1 MSEMGALV
9 YVVDDDP
16 SAREGVAGLIRS
28 AGLKTKTFASGREFL
43 SAPRPDV
50 PSCLV
55 LDVNLPG
62 LSGLDVQEELAK
74 SGAQIPIIFLTG
86 HGDIPMT
93 VRAVKAGAVDFLT
106 KPFDDEDLLNAVRQC
121 IVGSQQEAR
130 ETADH
135 TPAHRL
141 RDDVCS
147 EQGTARVACFERIV
161 GQSAALE
168 QVLRQVEMVAASD
181 STVLLLGETG
191 TGKELVAHAIH
202 NCSPRRQRAFV
213 KLNCAAIPT
222 GLLESEFFG
231 HERGAFTGAMTHKIG
246 RLELANQG
254 SLFLDEIGD
263 IPLDL
268 QPKLLRVLQEREFER
283 LGSTQTRKV
292 DVRVVAATHCA
303 LEEMVVR
310 KQFRLDLYYR
320 LNVFPISVPPLRERR
335 EDIPLLIQHFV
346 QQFARRMHKTVD
358 GISPKTMQALVDYPW
373 PGNVRELQNVI
384 ERAVVVHE
392 KGELSVNKDWLSHE
406 YFLTEPVPRP
416 PFRRSATDERE
427 VIGTALAAAHGRV
440 SGPSGAAAKLGIPA
454 STLESKIRAMK
465 INKYNFKTA

>member
-1 MSEMGALV
+1 MSETGALV
-9 YVVDDDP
+9 YVVDDDL

-43 SAPRPDV
+43 SAPRSRT

-62 LSGLDVQEELAK
+62 LSGFDVQEELAK

-121 IVGSQQEAR
+121 IVGSQQEVR

-147 EQGTARVACFERIV
+147 EQGTARVACFEGIV

-191 TGKELVAHAIH
+191 TGKELVAHALH

-231 HERGAFTGAMTHKIG
+231 HERGAFTGAMAQKIG
-246 RLELANQG
+246 RLEMANQG
-254 SLFLDEIGD
+254 G
-263 IPLDL
+263 
-268 QPKLLRVLQEREFER
+268 
-283 LGSTQTRKV
+283 
-292 DVRVVAATHCA
+292 
-303 LEEMVVR
+303 
-310 KQFRLDLYYR
+310 
-320 LNVFPISVPPLRERR
+320 
-335 EDIPLLIQHFV
+335 
-346 QQFARRMHKTVD
+346 
-358 GISPKTMQALVDYPW
+358 
-373 PGNVRELQNVI
+373 
-384 ERAVVVHE
+384 
-392 KGELSVNKDWLSHE
+392 SHE
-406 YFLTEPVPRP
+406 
-416 PFRRSATDERE
+416 
-427 VIGTALAAAHGRV
+427 
-440 SGPSGAAAKLGIPA
+440 
-454 STLESKIRAMK
+454 
-465 INKYNFKTA
+465 

>member
-1 MSEMGALV
+1 MSDTGALV

-28 AGLKTKTFASGREFL
+28 AGLKARTFTSAQEFL
-43 SAPRPDV
+43 ATPRPEI

-62 LSGLDVQEELAK
+62 LSGLDLQQELTK
-74 SGAQIPIIFLTG
+74 SGDQIPIIFLTG

-106 KPFDDEDLLNAVRQC
+106 KPFDDEDLLNAIRQC
-121 IVGSQQEAR
+121 ITSDGKQETR
-130 ETADH
+130 
-135 TPAHRL
+135 
-141 RDDVCS
+141 S
-147 EQGTARVACFERIV
+147 EMNFGQMQIV
-161 GQSAALE
+161 GHSRALK
-168 QVLRQVEMVAASD
+168 QVLELVRTVAPSD

-191 TGKELVAHAIH
+191 TGKELIARAIH
-202 NCSPRRQRAFV
+202 NCSPRKNRPFV

-231 HERGAFTGAMTHKIG
+231 HERGAFTGALTQKIG
-246 RLELANQG
+246 RLELADQG

-283 LGSTQTRKV
+283 LGSTHTKKV
-292 DVRVVAATHCA
+292 DVRIVAATHCA
-303 LEEMVVR
+303 LEEMVVQR
-310 KQFRLDLYYR
+310 QFRLDLYYR
-320 LNVFPISVPPLRERR
+320 LNVFPISIPPLRERR
-335 EDIPLLIQHFV
+335 EDIPLLARYFV
-346 QQFARRMHKTVD
+346 QQFARRMHKTVES
-358 GISPKTMQALVDYPW
+358 ISPQTMEALVHYSW

-384 ERAVVVHE
+384 ERSVVVYD
-392 KGELSVNKDWLSHE
+392 KGELSVSKDWLAHE
-406 YFLTEPVPRP
+406 FFLTEPAPHP
-416 PFRRSATDERE
+416 SFRKSTIEERE
-427 VIGTALAAAHGRV
+427 MIGAALAEAHGQV
-440 SGPSGAAAKLGIPA
+440 SGPLGAAAKLGIPP

-465 INKYNFKTA
+465 INKYGFKAV